1 MDAVPGRGHDA
12 SRELQGK
19 GLLEPVEKWRMLGHG
34 YKMLEGLVMVRFCGP
49 GHLRTLDF
57 ILRAKGGF

>member
-1 MDAVPGRGHDA
+1 M
-12 SRELQGK
+12 SSELQGK

-34 YKMLEGLVMVRFCGP
+34 YKMLEGLATVRFCVL

-57 ILRAKGGF
+57 ILRDKGGC

>member
-1 MDAVPGRGHDA
+1 M
-12 SRELQGK
+12 SRQLQGK

-34 YKMLEGLVMVRFCGP
+34 YKMLEGLAMVRFCVP
-49 GHLRTLDF
+49 GHLSTLDF